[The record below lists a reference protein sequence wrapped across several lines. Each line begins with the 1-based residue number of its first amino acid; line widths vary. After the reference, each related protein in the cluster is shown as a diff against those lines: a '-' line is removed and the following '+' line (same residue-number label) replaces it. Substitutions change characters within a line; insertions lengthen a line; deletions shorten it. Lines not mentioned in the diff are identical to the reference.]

1 MSRRV
6 ECQTMEGTDDWEV
19 ERVAAARSASACLR
33 SGYGVSMV
41 ATMLAL
47 SLVHGCSAVV
57 EPGAYDRDASNTA
70 LLTLSDPPVGH
81 PVRP

>member
-1 MSRRV
+1 
-6 ECQTMEGTDDWEV
+6 
-19 ERVAAARSASACLR
+19 
-33 SGYGVSMV
+33 MV